1 MAGQMGT
8 LALDGGDVRMGST
21 AGIGT
26 GPEAEI
32 SRRVARKLHDPS
44 ITMEEY
50 MHYAS
55 ITRADIQHEAASG
68 ANTYSF
74 GRLNFP
80 GFSTK
85 NGSPPAAITR
95 DPPFVDEKSG
105 GIVGAEGSS
114 PPISTFAIADE
125 EYVHASRAVRTATW
139 GAVFYLITTDILGP
153 FSTAY
158 VAYHRM
164 CMQDT
169 YNRVLDGHLS
179 KWATDLPS
187 YFTRSLVYLPRSM
200 L

>member
-1 MAGQMGT
+1 MAGQTGT
-8 LALDGGDVRMGST
+8 LTLDGGDVRMGST
-21 AGIGT
+21 AGVGT
-26 GPEAEI
+26 GPDTEI
-32 SRRVARKLHDPS
+32 SRPVARKLRDPS

-55 ITRADIQHEAASG
+55 ITRADSQHEAAFG

-74 GRLNFP
+74 GKLSFP
-80 GFSTK
+80 GFSKK
-85 NGSPPAAITR
+85 NEPPSAAITR
-95 DPPFVDEKSG
+95 DPQVVDEKSG
-105 GIVGAEGSS
+105 GGVAAESSS

-153 FSTAY
+153 FTTAY
-158 VAYHRM
+158 VAYYRIYI
-164 CMQDT
+164 QDT

-179 KWATDLPS
+179 KWAMDLPS
-187 YFTRSLVYLPRSM
+187 YFTRSLVYLPHSE